1 MAQKYETAL
10 GVAGGERKQQ
20 SLLLWVG
27 EWGDGFWLEG
37 EWVRMMDEVP
47 PFHEGRQGRIWG
59 VSSPVCKL

>member
-27 EWGDGFWLEG
+27 EW
-37 EWVRMMDEVP
+37 VV
-47 PFHEGRQGRIWG
+47 
-59 VSSPVCKL
+59 VSG